1 MSTITYYS
9 LIVITQNELGKCIS
23 TISHAI
29 WSPRTHCFSSKSK
42 IHQIVHFG
50 AISGCRKMQ
59 KWVMLIFRYPKHDP
73 RIRTEP
79 LEPMWFAFWE
89 HGDQKRDTGLFTAI
103 LRFCHITINYLYI
116 LANWWSNILTLIG
129 RAEGKSALPCT
140 YK

>member
-59 KWVMLIFRYPKHDP
+59 KWVILIFRYPKHDP
-73 RIRTEP
+73 RTRTEP
-79 LEPMWFAFWE
+79 FEPMWFLFWE
-89 HGDQKRDTGLFTAI
+89 HGERKTRYGFVYSYIEVLSHNNQLSLYFGQLVVQ
-103 LRFCHITINYLYI
+103 HINPNREGRGQICPPLYI
-116 LANWWSNILTLIG
+116 
-129 RAEGKSALPCT
+129 
-140 YK
+140 